1 MELLELR
8 AQPDLEH
15 DTGLAVLLGS
25 SLSSLHAKTF
35 AIDKKRIFIG
45 SFNFDPRSAALNT
58 EMGLLIDSTG
68 MAERLSA
75 ALDQRNFVYQV
86 QLERDGE
93 LAWVQSATDG
103 AETIYSTEPNTTLVQ
118 RLLARIIS
126 FLPVEWML

>member
-1 MELLELR
+1 
-8 AQPDLEH
+8 
-15 DTGLAVLLGS
+15 
-25 SLSSLHAKTF
+25 
-35 AIDKKRIFIG
+35 
-45 SFNFDPRSAALNT
+45 
-58 EMGLLIDSTG
+58 

-126 FLPVEWML
+126 YLPVEWML